1 MNTLASPIAVGDS
14 LPNGTHKM
22 VINSAFVDRSTA
34 EQWGQGRHVVFGLP
48 GAYTPTCSAK
58 HLPGF
63 LARAQDFLGKG
74 IASIACLSVNDAFVM
89 RAWAEDNGAA
99 EALVMVADGNAT
111 FTQALGLAMDASANA
126 MGIRCRRFAMVIAD
140 GVVEQIFIEQ
150 PGDFSV
156 SSADHV
162 LRALG

>member
-1 MNTLASPIAVGDS
+1 MVV
-14 LPNGTHKM
+14 NG
-22 VINSAFVDRSTA
+22 AFEDRSTA
-34 EQWGQGRHVVFGLP
+34 EQWGNGRHVLFGLP

-63 LARAQDFLGKG
+63 LSRAQDIFGKG

-89 RAWAEDNGAA
+89 RAWAADNGTSD
-99 EALVMVADGNAT
+99 ALVMVADGNAT
-111 FTQALGLAMDASANA
+111 FAQALGLAMDASANA
-126 MGIRCRRFAMVIAD
+126 MGTRCRRFAMVIAD

-162 LRALG
+162 LRSL